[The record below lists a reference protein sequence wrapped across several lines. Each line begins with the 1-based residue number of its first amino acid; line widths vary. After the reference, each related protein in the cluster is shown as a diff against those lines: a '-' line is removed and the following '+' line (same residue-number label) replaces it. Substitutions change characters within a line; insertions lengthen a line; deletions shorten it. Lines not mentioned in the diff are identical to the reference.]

1 MARVILL
8 CQTIEESSSGLGTE
22 PRALQVVN
30 GSRVIDLWWRA
41 LLRSRVCS
49 TDNVVVATIATHYK
63 AVEAWA
69 FAQGLAV
76 SQVVNSGQSLGGCTL
91 ELQTVT
97 AIIERATR
105 PSEKASALAPA
116 AGSSFL
122 IISVD
127 AVPPPD
133 AEAQL
138 QALVKESAR
147 SAALAYLPT
156 AKGHPL
162 HVAPFAAV
170 CDGFAADGSLPLQC
184 ITRSADSA
192 AALASSAA
200 AAGGAGKGASSSAA
214 AGDAGK
220 GSSSSGPE
228 LWPLPGAYFLSAAD
242 AALLAEP
249 ALHAALRRAVAT
261 VASDA
266 VPPSWPPALSVP
278 VEVGLSWLAALGRI
292 SALPLS
298 AAPPAAAVPVPHSS
312 ACGVLP
318 TPASAIRTV
327 GYARVGLLG
336 NPSDGYGGKT
346 LSVTVNNHWQL
357 NLGLVAE
364 KPLLTAFCP
373 QHARFAAC
381 LYSTATSLVCSSF
394 LVCPAD
400 RQLCCRVRGGA
411 ECGPE
416 RRQHPPAATPAVRPS
431 LLQQP
436 GAAEHAGQARRLL
449 R

>member
-1 MARVILL
+1 MAKVILL
-8 CQTIEESSSGLGTE
+8 CQTIEDSPSGLGTA
-22 PRALQVVN
+22 PRALELVN

-41 LLRSRVCS
+41 LIASRVC
-49 TDNVVVATIATHYK
+49 TADNVVVATIATHYK
-63 AVEAWA
+63 AFEEWA
-69 FAQGLAV
+69 FAKGLAV
-76 SQVVNSGQSLGGCTL
+76 AQVVNSGQALGACTL
-91 ELQTVT
+91 ELRTVT

-105 PSEKASALAPA
+105 PSEKTSDLAAA

-122 IISVD
+122 VISVD

-138 QALVKESAR
+138 QALVKESTR

-184 ITRSADSA
+184 ITRTADSA

-200 AAGGAGKGASSSAA
+200 AAGGAAKGSSSAA
-214 AGDAGK
+214 AAAGGAGK
-220 GSSSSGPE
+220 GSSGVGPE
-228 LWPLPGAYFLSAAD
+228 LWPLPGTYFLSAAD

-249 ALHAALRRAVAT
+249 GLHAALRRAVAT

-318 TPASAIRTV
+318 TPAGAIRTV

-346 LSVTVNNHWQL
+346 LSVTVRQL
-357 NLGLVAE
+357 RVTPGSPFIAVAHSLLRPL
-364 KPLLTAFCP
+364 PLLPLCVT
-373 QHARFAAC
+373 HI
-381 LYSTATSLVCSSF
+381 VSF
-394 LVCPAD
+394 WVINFHSVSCCISPLRPAD
-400 RQLCCRVRGGA
+400 RQLCRRVRSGA
-411 ECGPE
+411 K
-416 RRQHPPAATPAVRPS
+416 
-431 LLQQP
+431 P
-436 GAAEHAGQARRLL
+436 GC
-449 R
+449 